1 MNQCKVFN
9 KKSPVPLTRN
19 CHNLNP
25 FDKNLSSTTISDGNF
40 LKIFNKLKDNFK
52 ITRKMENDALKQFA
66 IDFEKLLQESS
77 DTFSRTIT
85 NFKSGTD

>member
-1 MNQCKVFN
+1 MTSLESRATNGVLEQ
-9 KKSPVPLTRN
+9 SMMTL
-19 CHNLNP
+19 

-77 DTFSRTIT
+77 DTFSRRIT

>member
-1 MNQCKVFN
+1 MV
-9 KKSPVPLTRN
+9 TI
-19 CHNLNP
+19 
-25 FDKNLSSTTISDGNF
+25 FDKNTSSTTISDGNY

-77 DTFSRTIT
+77 ATYERKNSHLKLG
-85 NFKSGTD
+85 NH

>member
-1 MNQCKVFN
+1 MVT
-9 KKSPVPLTRN
+9 L
-19 CHNLNP
+19 
-25 FDKNLSSTTISDGNF
+25 FDKNTSSTTISDGNY

-77 DTFSRTIT
+77 ATYERKNSHLKLG
-85 NFKSGTD
+85 NH